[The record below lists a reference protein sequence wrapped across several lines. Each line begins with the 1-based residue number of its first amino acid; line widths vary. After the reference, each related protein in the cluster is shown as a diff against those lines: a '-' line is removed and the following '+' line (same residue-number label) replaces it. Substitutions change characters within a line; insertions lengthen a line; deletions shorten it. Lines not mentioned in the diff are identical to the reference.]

1 MARERPGLA
10 QARPEGC
17 RSGPGV
23 AQERPGASRSAQE
36 WAKSGQEW
44 LRNAQEQPGPAQERP
59 GAAQAPSTAREAG
72 FGTPAHANRNGK
84 THAKSPKTR
93 PGRTDGGSGP
103 PRSPWGPI
111 LPRRTEGRPTARF
124 RPGSHEIGPKPVQR
138 RSGGALGAPCS
149 PWGKT
154 RAPTEARRVPRSH
167 AFLPWFGA
175 PGPRGPRVLPYNPR
189 KGRFRASSRPPG
201 RPRDPR
207 DWGPDRGSKRHEKT
221 RHSEHR
227 RPQKQAKTRAFGIP
241 ALRRHAKTLHFGHPG
256 PPPGRKNTCFPDS
269 RRPNMAKPFVKSR
282 I

>member
-1 MARERPGLA
+1 MDQERA
-10 QARPEGC
+10 
-17 RSGPGV
+17 GV
-23 AQERPGASRSAQE
+23 AQERPGTARAGPGTARSD
-36 WAKSGQEW
+36 
-44 LRNAQEQPGPAQERP
+44 P

-72 FGTPAHANRNGK
+72 FGPPAHANRNGK

-93 PGRTDGGSGP
+93 PGRTDGASGP

-111 LPRRTEGRPTARF
+111 LPRRTAGRPPARF

-138 RSGGALGAPCS
+138 RSGGTLGAPCS

-201 RPRDPR
+201 RPRGPR
-207 DWGPDRGSKRHEKT
+207 DWGPDQGSKRHEKT
-221 RHSEHR
+221 RYFATPVARS
-227 RPQKQAKTRAFGIP
+227 AVKTRGFRFLGKM
-241 ALRRHAKTLHFGHPG
+241 R
-256 PPPGRKNTCFPDS
+256 
-269 RRPNMAKPFVKSR
+269 VKR
-282 I
+282 TR

>member
-1 MARERPGLA
+1 M
-10 QARPEGC
+10 
-17 RSGPGV
+17 
-23 AQERPGASRSAQE
+23 AQERPGTARA
-36 WAKSGQEW
+36 G
-44 LRNAQEQPGPAQERP
+44 PGPARSDP

-138 RSGGALGAPCS
+138 RSGGTLGAPCS

-175 PGPRGPRVLPYNPR
+175 PGPRGLRVLPYTR
-189 KGRFRASSRPPG
+189 KRPPREALG
-201 RPRDPR
+201 RPRDAPGARDPERSRKEPR
-207 DWGPDRGSKRHEKT
+207 KHGIRSTGGPKSKQKHVPLEFPGFDGMHKHCTLGT
-221 RHSEHR
+221 RDP
-227 RPQKQAKTRAFGIP
+227 RPAVKTRASRIP
-241 ALRRHAKTLHFGHPG
+241 G
-256 PPPGRKNTCFPDS
+256 GRKWRNPS
-269 RRPNMAKPFVKSR
+269 
-282 I
+282 

>member
-1 MARERPGLA
+1 M
-10 QARPEGC
+10 
-17 RSGPGV
+17 
-23 AQERPGASRSAQE
+23 AQERPGTARTGPGTA
-36 WAKSGQEW
+36 
-44 LRNAQEQPGPAQERP
+44 RNDP

-84 THAKSPKTR
+84 TRAKSPKTR

-175 PGPRGPRVLPYNPR
+175 PGPGGPVFYRTIRERAASAPRVAPPGSPGTPATGVQIRGP
-189 KGRFRASSRPPG
+189 KGTGKHNTLQQRWSSG
-201 RPRDPR
+201 
-207 DWGPDRGSKRHEKT
+207 T
-221 RHSEHR
+221 
-227 RPQKQAKTRAFGIP
+227 
-241 ALRRHAKTLHFGHPG
+241 
-256 PPPGRKNTCFPDS
+256 
-269 RRPNMAKPFVKSR
+269 
-282 I
+282 